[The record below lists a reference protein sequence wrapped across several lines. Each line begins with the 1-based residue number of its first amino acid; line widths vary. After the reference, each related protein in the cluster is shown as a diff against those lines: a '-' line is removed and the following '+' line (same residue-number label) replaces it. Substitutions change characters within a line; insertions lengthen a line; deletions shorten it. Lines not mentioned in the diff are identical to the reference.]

1 MTHLP
6 EIVSW
11 LDANPEA
18 AAAAPRHVAIVVRG
32 VRQGRLRAMGLEI
45 LRRELPGIDGK
56 ATGIDAGARSRST
69 HDPGKAIGRSAKR
82 QPVNPSNGI
91 DHWASPATNGEPQ

>member
-1 MTHLP
+1 MACKIRTSCCVRCGILAEAMTHLP

-69 HDPGKAIGRSAKR
+69 HDPGKAIGK
-82 QPVNPSNGI
+82 G
-91 DHWASPATNGEPQ
+91 GEGGKS